1 MIFQRLPIRML
12 GIGPESYKGD
22 LLASFLSKFLPFSLI
37 NESVWGS
44 EVHNCD
50 YELGNSFV

>member
-1 MIFQRLPIRML
+1 ML